1 METIL
6 DISSLTVVELVAAL
20 ADGSTLVLCDEHNF
34 PALSCSCSPVLV
46 KDCAISR
53 VEEILSEHTFDRVVA
68 VGGCTVLDVG
78 RAVAVDNPR
87 RLVVVPTILSTTCI
101 SSNISILRQDGR
113 NRLQVT
119 SLPERCVLCLP
130 TIMNTDA
137 ISLQRWCQSG
147 FGDLFANLS
156 ASIDLQH
163 EMGDLTFEKV
173 KANVP
178 LTIEAMRWVVEDFT
192 GYDEAALRRLGSYL
206 HEASLAVVRR
216 GDTRLS
222 SAGEHVLYHRLIER
236 QPHYQKGV
244 PTHGQIVSVGT
255 LIALRL
261 YAIETGEN
269 ELEKL
274 VHEAYRK
281 LGLPLCWSELE
292 AIGMTYEH
300 LVDALDHL
308 NWPKRFL
315 GEWAAKKDWQVL
327 QEIFGERN
335 FSISSTEMKRSSS
348 MAL

>member
-20 ADGSTLVLCDEHNF
+20 ADGTTLVLCDEHNF
-34 PALSCSCSPVLV
+34 PALNGFCSPVLV
-46 KDCAISR
+46 KDCALSR
-53 VEEILSEHTFDRVVA
+53 VEDILRKHEFDRVVA

-78 RAVAVDNPR
+78 RAVAVGKPR

-101 SSNISILRQDGR
+101 SCNISILRQDGR

-130 TIMNTDA
+130 SIMDTDEA
-137 ISLQRWCQSG
+137 CLHRWCQSG

-163 EMGDLTFEKV
+163 EKGELTFDKV

-178 LTIEAMRWVVEDFT
+178 LTIEAMRWVVEDFK

-236 QPHYQKGV
+236 QPHYQQGM

-261 YAIETGEN
+261 YAIESGED

-274 VHEAYRK
+274 AREAYAK
-281 LGLPLCWSELE
+281 LGLPLSWSELE
-292 AIGMTYEH
+292 TIGMTYDH

-308 NWPKRFL
+308 NWPERFL
-315 GEWAAKKDWQVL
+315 GQWAAKKDWQVL
-327 QEIFGERN
+327 QEIFGERKA
-335 FSISSTEMKRSSS
+335 SISSTAMKRSSS